1 MSFYVNR
8 KTKIMIQGISGEK
21 GLFHTGQMLKSGA
34 QIVAGVSPGNG
45 GDWVFDGKIP
55 VFDTVDAAVDAT
67 GADASFLFVPVRNAY
82 DAIMESIW
90 ADLPIIFCITTG

>member
-1 MSFYVNR
+1 MKKVYFIQ
-8 KTKIMIQGISGEK
+8 TKC
-21 GLFHTGQMLKSGA
+21 LRTGA

-67 GADASFLFVPVRNAY
+67 GADASLVFVPVRNA
-82 DAIMESIW
+82 
-90 ADLPIIFCITTG
+90 L